1 MCCLDGWSWICDK
14 RGWVKREWAKIA
26 KDKGK
31 IKARVISLKVFGD
44 CFGIEM
50 DSFKI
55 SGMVKNCSSSVSRSM
70 VGFCCVSWK
79 WKIKAS

>member
-1 MCCLDGWSWICDK
+1 
-14 RGWVKREWAKIA
+14 
-26 KDKGK
+26 
-31 IKARVISLKVFGD
+31 VISLKVFGD

-70 VGFCCVSWK
+70 VGFCCVFLKMKNQSFLERETEELGER
-79 WKIKAS
+79 